1 MSDSFTQILGYNVEI
16 CQKYSKYDNY
26 SNDDYNNNVNNNNVN
41 NNNINN
47 NISIPVS
54 DNEEDDICEDITSE
68 ISLKHHL
75 VVFSVLFI
83 MFCIMTCFTL
93 EYVYNLSVVI
103 KVNAIIIW
111 WNSFINI
118 VTMCLPI
125 VIGIDYMDDPEWYW
139 SIFTFTN
146 NELIEKRNYN
156 LKLQMYNAA
165 YEDIASR
172 VLKMEDEAI
181 ETDSTEAAAE
191 AATEANAKILNLTKE
206 YNAIINSSMNN
217 VVELTDFRKLEKSSA
232 AAAAAAEA
240 EKEILNLTQEYNT
253 IVNSSITDD
262 YDRIIIDK
270 KNQ

>member
-1 MSDSFTQILGYNVEI
+1 MSDSFTQVLGCNVDI

-26 SNDDYNNNVNNNNVN
+26 SNDDYNNNVNNNN
-41 NNNINN
+41 INN

-54 DNEEDDICEDITSE
+54 DKENDICEDITSE

-75 VVFSVLFI
+75 IVFSVLFI
-83 MFCIMTCFTL
+83 MFCIITCFTL

-156 LKLQMYNAA
+156 LKQQMYNAA
-165 YEDIASR
+165 YEDIASH

-181 ETDSTEAAAE
+181 ETDSIEAAE
-191 AATEANAKILNLTKE
+191 AAEEAAEAAEEAAETAGEANA
-206 YNAIINSSMNN
+206 
-217 VVELTDFRKLEKSSA
+217 
-232 AAAAAAEA
+232 
-240 EKEILNLTQEYNT
+240 
-253 IVNSSITDD
+253 
-262 YDRIIIDK
+262 
-270 KNQ
+270 